1 MKGFSRASLKKPAG
15 LGIAA
20 AATLALAVPASGA
33 FASSASS
40 APRPAVALPVITVT
54 MNGKTISVSG
64 DLVSG
69 GVKVVSKVT
78 REPAGNPT
86 FVRLDPGVT
95 VPQVLKAA
103 SGDPNNIA
111 LIASIVFSPQANKG
125 TSWAE
130 VNLRPGNYVAV
141 DLNTSESNP
150 ALTTFTISPNS
161 SPASLPKPRATMSSI
176 EFGFRGPS
184 TLHDGQ
190 LVRFGNHGFLV
201 HMMFAARA
209 PSKAKAEQIARLL
222 KAGKDGKAQAL
233 ADGSYQ
239 FFGIL
244 THGQSEQQIVNLRPG
259 YWVIACFMDTQDGR
273 EHTRLGMERV
283 IHVVR

>member
-1 MKGFSRASLKKPAG
+1 MKVPSGKRG
-15 LGIAA
+15 VGIVVAA
-20 AATLALAVPASGA
+20 AAALALAAPAGA
-33 FASSASS
+33 ALAASRAPRSSA
-40 APRPAVALPVITVT
+40 ALPVITVT
-54 MNGKTISVSG
+54 MNGKTISVAG

-69 GVKVVSKVT
+69 AVQVVSKVS
-78 REPAGNPT
+78 REAAGNPT

-95 VPQVLKAA
+95 VSQLLAAA

-111 LIASIVFSPQANKG
+111 LIASVVFSPQANKG
-125 TSWAE
+125 TSSAE
-130 VNLRPGNYVAV
+130 VDLLPGSYVAV
-141 DLNTSESNP
+141 DLNTSQNNP

-161 SPASLPKPRATMSSI
+161 SPASLPKPKASLYSI
-176 EFGFRGPS
+176 EFAFRGPS
-184 TLHDGQ
+184 TIHDGE

-222 KAGKDGKAQAL
+222 KAGKDGKAQSL

-244 THGQSEQQIVNLRPG
+244 THDQSEQQIVNLRPG
-259 YWVIACFMDTQDGR
+259 YWVLACFMDTQDGR
-273 EHTRLGMERV
+273 EHTTLGMERV
-283 IHVVR
+283 IRIVR